1 MPQGRLTHESETHQP
16 AWMRRVI
23 EMASLKY
30 KGSPRKKSNSELD
43 VIVSSLREENAYLKK
58 TLVELSR
65 QHSEHNRL
73 IERFLSLETVRLE
86 SCQQLTAKDE
96 KVALLSE
103 QLSQKEGKLMDVV
116 SMRRKRSIS
125 SYSREIEEIKN
136 KLVSISTRCQY
147 LESKV
152 AQKKDSTSDE
162 WTSTNTTI
170 ELQNHLNYALE
181 KNKQWLEYDKQREAY
196 VRATLARMLWLENE
210 LNKANQARLQQHNE
224 DHSDV
229 RERISQVQEH
239 YESLLQKAKDELEVL
254 REQLDM
260 AHQNLKVTQNWCK
273 EKECEVEELKQQLQT
288 ENISIKS
295 APEDP
300 NRSEDEEQWLTAE
313 TEDLQC
319 RLDEEK
325 RRSANF
331 EMQLTFFQKCL
342 KNCHREDQEKI
353 ADLER
358 QINIYSQDLED
369 EMENCSYLKKQMVR
383 VLKKLQKSKDPG
395 TKSSKR
401 NPQDGNSCEAA
412 HTPSLCSR
420 DSLTRSPPS
429 NLLNESFLEC
439 PSCRTEFPASH
450 YRELLIHLDDCID

>member
-1 MPQGRLTHESETHQP
+1 MICPMPYNDSLACCLPSQNLPPE
-16 AWMRRVI
+16 VI

-30 KGSPRKKSNSELD
+30 KGSPRKKTNSELD

-65 QHSEHNRL
+65 QHSEHNKL

-96 KVALLSE
+96 KVALLSK
-103 QLSQKEGKLMDVV
+103 QLSKKEGKLMDV
-116 SMRRKRSIS
+116 
-125 SYSREIEEIKN
+125 
-136 KLVSISTRCQY
+136 
-147 LESKV
+147 
-152 AQKKDSTSDE
+152 DSTSDE

-181 KNKQWLEYDKQREAY
+181 KNKQWLEYDQQREAY
-196 VRATLARMLWLENE
+196 VRATLARMLWLEKE
-210 LNKANQARLQQHNE
+210 LNKANQARSQQHNE

-260 AHQNLKVTQNWCK
+260 AHQNLKVTQDWCK
-273 EKECEVEELKQQLQT
+273 EKESEVEELKQQLQT

-295 APEDP
+295 APEDHHC
-300 NRSEDEEQWLTAE
+300 SEDEEQWLTAE

-325 RRSANF
+325 RRSTNF
-331 EMQLTFFQKCL
+331 EMQKCL
-342 KNCHREDQEKI
+342 KNCHSEDQEKI

-369 EMENCSYLKKQMVR
+369 EKENCSYLKKQMVR
-383 VLKKLQKSKDPG
+383 VLRKLQKDPG
-395 TKSSKR
+395 TKLSKR
-401 NPQDGNSCEAA
+401 NQQDGNSCEAA

-429 NLLNESFLEC
+429 SLLNESFLEC

-450 YRELLIHLDDCID
+450 YRELLSHLDDCVD

>member
-1 MPQGRLTHESETHQP
+1 MIRSILTNVSRKTNHIPLRDSAREGDPHRGNRNAQMCRKENGC
-16 AWMRRVI
+16 RRAASLVI

-103 QLSQKEGKLMDVV
+103 QLSQKEGKLMDV
-116 SMRRKRSIS
+116 
-125 SYSREIEEIKN
+125 
-136 KLVSISTRCQY
+136 
-147 LESKV
+147 
-152 AQKKDSTSDE
+152 DSTSDE